1 MIWLATNANLR
12 CFSPSESNLLLRL
25 VFPASQGWGMKSNP
39 NYYAERLRAE
49 HEAAAAATCE
59 QARAAHLVLAGE
71 YERKLA
77 AKNGLRLVSDPDLA
91 GGADPRPVAEA

>member
-1 MIWLATNANLR
+1 
-12 CFSPSESNLLLRL
+12 
-25 VFPASQGWGMKSNP
+25 MKSDP

-49 HEAAAAATCE
+49 LEAAAAATCE

-77 AKNGLRLVSDPDLA
+77 AKNGLTLVSDRDLA
-91 GGADPRPVAEA
+91 GAADPRPVTGA